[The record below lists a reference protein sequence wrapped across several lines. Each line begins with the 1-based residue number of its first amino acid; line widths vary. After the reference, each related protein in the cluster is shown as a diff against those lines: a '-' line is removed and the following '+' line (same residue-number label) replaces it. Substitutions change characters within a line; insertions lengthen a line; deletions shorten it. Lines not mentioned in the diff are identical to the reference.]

1 MSNHLG
7 QKLDGTRNR
16 QKTILDDVIKVA
28 VFLSTLGRRQF
39 AAWPARP
46 TSRERTHRALIM
58 IAPFDREA
66 VLEETIADLEAL
78 YEWHA
83 MILSQAKVGVLDWPV
98 NQARVYM
105 SPCLKS
111 ILGYREHELPNAFS
125 EWLNH
130 IHSDDRAKISQQ
142 ITDAVAGGEKSF
154 QAVHRVTRR
163 DGSDAWILFRAKI
176 AKSDHG
182 RPKRLLGAVI
192 DISDIRQ
199 MMSEI
204 AAVAASN

>member
-1 MSNHLG
+1 
-7 QKLDGTRNR
+7 
-16 QKTILDDVIKVA
+16 
-28 VFLSTLGRRQF
+28 
-39 AAWPARP
+39 
-46 TSRERTHRALIM
+46 M

-98 NQARVYM
+98 NSARVYM

-111 ILGYREHELPNAFS
+111 ILGYREHELPNAFQ

-130 IHSDDRAKISQQ
+130 IHQDEREMISKQ
-142 ITDAVAGGEKSF
+142 IKDAVANDTKNY
-154 QAVHRVTRR
+154 QVVHRVTRR
-163 DGSDAWILFRAKI
+163 DGSDAWILFRARV
-176 AKSDHG
+176 ANSENG

-199 MMSEI
+199 MMSSTG
-204 AAVAASN
+204 AMSVN